1 MEVNILA
8 NFILKVNHLTK
19 KYKNRCAVDD
29 VSFDILE
36 GEIFGLIGPNG
47 AGKTTIIKM
56 ITGLAKPTSGD
67 VYINGKSITRQFEKA
82 IQNVGGI
89 IETPEMYQY
98 MTGMENLRFFASLYS
113 QKITQKKIDEIVE
126 LVGMTNRINDKVK
139 TYSLGM
145 KQRVGIAQALLH
157 DPKLL
162 ILDEPTNG
170 LDPNGIKDMRKFLI
184 GLAKKKHI
192 SILVSSHILS
202 EMEQLCDTIA
212 IIDGGKILRINTMDQ
227 IKKGIENKQKLCI
240 KCDYPNYAGKLIILN
255 YRIPVNLA
263 GKTIIFKMPESK
275 IPEITS
281 LLIKEGI
288 SIFGVNTITKSLE
301 DVFTDILE
309 EKDNN
314 GSIR

>member
-1 MEVNILA
+1 MA

-281 LLIKEGI
+281 LLVKEGI